1 MSRQALLGAGLLVA
15 AVAGCGTDYD
25 GTRERAED
33 RAAAYAYDVEGALRD
48 LVADGRAPTGGQLLA
63 LVRTEFPGQGRLSY
77 VFGEEVLP
85 GRRGELR
92 DGLRRFRRE
101 RRRRHLSPAPRAT
114 LRRVR
119 GPWRAGSGVTMA
131 DTECSDDLLQPTG
144 PTQKVDAT
152 FPLPDR
158 DPSPAA
164 PTSRRSCQEHSG
176 EPNTCPGG

>member
-1 MSRQALLGAGLLVA
+1 MSRHALLGAGLLVV

-25 GTRERAED
+25 GTRERAEE

-85 GRRGELR
+85 
-92 DGLRRFRRE
+92 DGAVSYAMAFDGFDE
-101 RRRRHLSPAPRAT
+101 SGGGGTSHQHLAR
-114 LRRVR
+114 LCVEYVVR
-119 GPWRAGSGVTMA
+119 GGRDPGVTMA
-131 DTECSDDLLQPTG
+131 DTECSEDLLQPTG
-144 PTQKVDAT
+144 PTQKADAT

-158 DPSPAA
+158 DPSPAEQ
-164 PTSRRSCQEHSG
+164 TSRRSCQEHSG
-176 EPNTCPGG
+176 DPNTCPGG